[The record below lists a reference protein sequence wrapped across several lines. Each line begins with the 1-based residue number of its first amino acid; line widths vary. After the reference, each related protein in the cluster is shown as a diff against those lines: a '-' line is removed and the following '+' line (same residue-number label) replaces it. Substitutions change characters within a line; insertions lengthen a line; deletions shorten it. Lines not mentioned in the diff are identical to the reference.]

1 MGKDG
6 REMYRSNE
14 VSGRGRG
21 SAARRWWADEF
32 EVLERRVLLAGG
44 TFPSPAFLG
53 AFDGGWN
60 FVTNKP
66 AGNLPSSLDGR
77 NYPVGAVPQYTLEF
91 DGASGRIP
99 LLNISFGETL
109 DPAKMP
115 QFSDF
120 TISVLQGRYSTG
132 LLEYVADRGDFDQV
146 TVHGFDGSGRETRR
160 WVLETATL
168 SSYATSDA
176 AGDGSPAFDSF
187 SVHFKKITAQTIAY
201 DAHGNASPPR
211 TVDYNIQTGDHH
223 GVDFGQATFPPGSQP
238 EQLLDLGSGQ
248 VAIQSFSWS
257 QTNPN
262 LLSSPEEFSF
272 TASAGAAS
280 LGLFSAIFTGDSIA
294 QVTLYVRDAAG
305 HVVTQWNL
313 EDVTVSSYQS
323 GAEAGGAGPIDTFTL
338 RATRVQEVHNTYNA
352 SGTLTATK
360 AAGWNYLTNKS
371 FGSGSYNFGDVYA
384 PGTEPPNALQLDES
398 SQLIPIN
405 SFSWGLSDEAGS
417 PAAVNDFSL
426 SMDSAAY
433 STGLFRFT
441 ADSSDHTAT
450 LITRD
455 ASGRVVMRYIL
466 TGAHFTSYSTDDIAG
481 DGVGAA
487 ESVTLRFLVI
497 RSEFTPYVNN
507 VAQPAIVA
515 EWHVVSHTG
524 SGAALVG
531 DAYAPGTEPLL
542 ALQVGSTLIPID
554 SLNWGVALPGDG
566 GAQAGTFNVS
576 FARGRWSPGIFGS
589 VGLGTSYPAASIIT
603 RDASGRITARW
614 KLTDL
619 TVASYTTSG
628 AGQFSS
634 DGAGFTFGSIQRV
647 IEQYDAGTGVTSV
660 YAGGYDFAAAQPT
673 SDAGTLGNTLSG
685 LTYAAGA
692 EPEYTIEFDGVSG
705 LIPIQAMSWSEEFTG
720 PTPQLAP
727 FILTLPS
734 GRYDTGLVYYAT
746 KGTSLPTIT
755 IVRRDA
761 MGRPITRWILED
773 ARAVGFSTQE
783 SPGQF
788 VSDSVSLDFS
798 TLKIQRLSY
807 ASNGSPLPTVTIQWV
822 EGMGTGTGT
831 STDFGGQTF
840 PAGSE
845 PETTLDLG
853 SGQFAVNSFSWG
865 ESVPDGGAL
874 GGQSFSFST
883 LAGVGSLG
891 LTGAVWLGS
900 TIPQAIFTTRDPD
913 GHIVTQWLLT
923 NVVPFSYQANSSAGA
938 PGESAGLHYQSV
950 TLLYNAYA
958 PAIVVDPVA
967 PSPRNTSVGSL
978 VLRFSEPVSGLDRSD
993 LNLSRDGGANLLT
1006 AQQTL
1011 TASDGGRMWTLGN
1024 LFPLTSTIDGSYT
1037 LSVSTDINAG
1047 IVGQYTTEALA
1058 QASGA
1063 TWVLDRTAPTV
1074 SGSTFVYV
1082 VSPNRLNVTFSEN
1095 LQKAPTKNDLSIK
1108 ALGAGAPPVPA
1119 ITGFVYDPNIRT
1131 AVWTFASNLADGNY
1145 RGTLSGGS
1153 AIDLAG
1159 NSIAISTVD
1168 FFALTGDANHD
1179 RKVDFFDLATLAQS
1193 YNVVG
1198 QRTFDQGDFNYDNKV
1213 DFLDLALMAQRY
1225 NTTLAAPGA
1234 PAPSPV
1240 ASASFAADWAAA
1252 AVSGASAPVVTA
1264 AAAAAAPTAPKTA
1277 KPKTKPIFNIQPPIK
1292 LPPKPLPKKAVRD
1305 KAGNHV

>member
-1 MGKDG
+1 MFG
-6 REMYRSNE
+6 SN
-14 VSGRGRG
+14 VSRRGRG
-21 SAARRWWADEF
+21 SAALHHRTAYC

-44 TFPSPAFLG
+44 SFPSPAFLG

-60 FVTNKP
+60 FLTNQP

-77 NYPVGAVPQYTLEF
+77 NYPAGAIPQYTLEF
-91 DGASGRIP
+91 DGASGQIP
-99 LLNISFGETL
+99 LLNVSFGETL
-109 DPAKMP
+109 TPAKMP

-120 TISVLQGRYSTG
+120 SISVLQGRYSTG
-132 LLEYVADRGDFDQV
+132 LLEAVASKQTIAQV
-146 TVHGFDGSGRETRR
+146 TIHGNDASGRETRR
-160 WVLETATL
+160 WTLEIAKL
-168 SSYATSDA
+168 SSYTSSDA
-176 AGDGSPAFDSF
+176 AGDSSPAFESF
-187 SVHFKKITAQTIAY
+187 SIHFKRITAQTFAY
-201 DAHGNASPPR
+201 DAHGIALPPR
-211 TVDYNIQTGDHH
+211 TVDYDTQTGDHDS
-223 GVDFGQATFPPGSQP
+223 VDFGHATFPPAGQP

-248 VAIQSFSWS
+248 VAIQSFNWNE
-257 QTNPN
+257 TNATSISTPGD
-262 LLSSPEEFSF
+262 FSF

-280 LGLFSAIFTGDSIA
+280 LGLFSAVFTGDPIA

-305 HVVTQWNL
+305 HIVTQWNL
-313 EDVTVSSYQS
+313 EDVTVTGYQS
-323 GAEAGGAGPIDTFTL
+323 GANAGDMGPIDVFSL
-338 RATRVQEVHNTYNA
+338 RPTRVQEVHNTYNA
-352 SGTLTATK
+352 SGTLTATN
-360 AAGWNYLTNKS
+360 AAGWDYDTNKS
-371 FGSGSYNFGDVYA
+371 FGSDSSNLGNTYA
-384 PGTEPPNALQLDES
+384 PGTEPHNALQIDGKAP
-398 SQLIPIN
+398 LIPIN
-405 SFSWGLSDEAGS
+405 SFSWGLSHELGS
-417 PAAVNDFSL
+417 PTDVGEFSL

-433 STGLFRFT
+433 STGLFRET
-441 ADSSDHTAT
+441 ANSSGHNAT

-455 ASGRVVMRYIL
+455 ASGREIMRYIL
-466 TGAHFTSYSTDDIAG
+466 SQVHFTSYTTQDIAG
-481 DGVGAA
+481 DGASAA
-487 ESVTLRFLVI
+487 ESVTLEFSVVQT
-497 RSEFTPYVNN
+497 EFTPYVNN
-507 VAQPAIVA
+507 IAQPMIVA
-515 EWHVVSHTG
+515 KWSDLDHTG
-524 SGAALVG
+524 TGAALVG
-531 DAYAPGTEPLL
+531 DAYAPGTEPPL

-554 SLNWGVALPGDG
+554 SLNWGVALPGNG
-566 GAQAGTFNVS
+566 GAQAGTFDVS

-589 VGLGTSYPAASIIT
+589 VGVGTSYPAASIIT

-628 AGQFSS
+628 AGLFTS
-634 DGAGFTFGSIQRV
+634 DGAAFTFSSIQRV

-673 SDAGTLGNTLSG
+673 SDAGTLGHTLSG
-685 LTYAAGA
+685 LTYAGGA

-705 LIPIQAMSWSEEFTG
+705 LIPIQAMSWSEALTG
-720 PTPQLAP
+720 QTPQFAP

-773 ARAVGFSTQE
+773 ALAVGFSTQE

-788 VSDSVSLDFS
+788 VSDSVSLDFT

-865 ESVPDGGAL
+865 ESLPTGGTLA
-874 GGQSFSFST
+874 GQSFSFST

-891 LTGAVWLGS
+891 LTGAVWSGS

-923 NVVPFSYQANSSAGA
+923 NVVPFSYQTNSSTGA
-938 PGESAGLHYQSV
+938 PGESTGLHYQSV

-958 PAIVVDPVA
+958 PAVVVDPVA
-967 PSPRNTSVGSL
+967 PSPRNTAVGSL

-1011 TASDGGRMWTLGN
+1011 ATADGGRTWTLGN
-1024 LFPLTSTIDGSYT
+1024 LSAITSAADGTYT
-1037 LSVSTDINAG
+1037 LSISTDIDAA
-1047 IVGQYTTEALA
+1047 IVGQYTTQPLA

-1063 TWVLDRTAPTV
+1063 TWVLDRLAPTL
-1074 SGSTFVYV
+1074 SGKTFDYV
-1082 VSPNRLNVTFSEN
+1082 ASPNRLNVTFSEN
-1095 LQKAPTKNDLSIK
+1095 LQKVPTKNDLSVK

-1145 RGTLSGGS
+1145 QATLTGGS

-1159 NSIAISTVD
+1159 NPIAISTVD

-1179 RKVDFFDLATLAQS
+1179 RKVDFLDLATLAQS

-1198 QRTFDQGDFNYDNKV
+1198 RRTFDQGDFNYDFKV

-1234 PAPSPV
+1234 PVPAAV
-1240 ASASFAADWAAA
+1240 ATASFAADWAA
-1252 AVSGASAPVVTA
+1252 VSGSNTPAT
-1264 AAAAAAPTAPKTA
+1264 TAPPVPVATKPA
-1277 KPKTKPIFNIQPPIK
+1277 KPKPKPIFNTQPPIK
-1292 LPPKPLPKKAVRD
+1292 IPPKPLPKKGARISGIVVR
-1305 KAGNHV
+1305 